1 MNCLKCQTETSGDYP
16 ACSKCAPL
24 MHFSHRTDC
33 RCENVDCTAIA
44 AARQAVANGEA
55 TERTKSDLQ
64 TYDQHNRII
73 CDAQAKGLTV
83 HSNIH
88 TYRASALAD
97 LRRVFAQNAPAT
109 ARSEWRNGNVEY
121 AAVVELPPPPTKSF
135 KMPKRVKVNRRDMAI
150 LCGICLD

>member
-88 TYRASALAD
+88 TYR
-97 LRRVFAQNAPAT
+97 T
-109 ARSEWRNGNVEY
+109 ARREWRNGNVEY